1 MKEVRFDQER
11 ENRQVLLSLANSI
24 QERDIVTYEHS
35 RRVATY
41 AQRLARYL
49 GWSRRDARDLA
60 LASLVHDL
68 GKTWIGNDILLKSKA
83 LSDEERRTIERHP
96 VIGARILIGCDVHP
110 FYVETVLYHHEAW
123 DGRGYPTGL
132 RGEEIPLSA
141 RILTVADVY
150 DVLTSQRPYS
160 TPMSKEAAR
169 ERILLGSSRS
179 FDPTIVRAFLYLL
192 DSQPNFT
199 LPERFCAIPTRPP
212 AGILP
217 HAPVGSSAEL
227 AEQLRRLEDGV
238 SILHPE
244 IDVNE
249 ASTSTLRFMHR
260 NPFLASI

>member
-1 MKEVRFDQER
+1 MNNRDAITNLYTRKERSLLSGQARFDRER
-11 ENRQVLLSLANSI
+11 ENKHILLSLANSI

-141 RILTVADVY
+141 RILSVADVY

-160 TPMSKEAAR
+160 GPLSKDAAR
-169 ERILLGSSRS
+169 ERLLLGSSHS
-179 FDPTIVRAFLYLL
+179 FDPTIVRAFLHLL
-192 DSQPNFT
+192 DSQPNF
-199 LPERFCAIPTRPP
+199 
-212 AGILP
+212 
-217 HAPVGSSAEL
+217 
-227 AEQLRRLEDGV
+227 
-238 SILHPE
+238 
-244 IDVNE
+244 
-249 ASTSTLRFMHR
+249 
-260 NPFLASI
+260 

>member
-1 MKEVRFDQER
+1 MIGIIRLKDG
-11 ENRQVLLSLANSI
+11 NRPAGTRHVDAFESGVILDDIASRCCGQIGDGLMGIQVKNRHHVVALTLKKSAVAL
-24 QERDIVTYEHS
+24 
-35 RRVATY
+35 RV
-41 AQRLARYL
+41 
-49 GWSRRDARDLA
+49 
-60 LASLVHDL
+60 
-68 GKTWIGNDILLKSKA
+68 
-83 LSDEERRTIERHP
+83 ERHP

-123 DGRGYPTGL
+123 NGRGYPTGL

-160 TPMSKEAAR
+160 TPMSKETAR

-249 ASTSTLRFMHR
+249 ASTSTLHFMHR
-260 NPFLASI
+260 NSFLASI